1 MFIFLQKG
9 KKMKKNIMLL
19 FGLFLGASNIN
30 CITVSVQ
37 EGPLACLLDKIVISD
52 VLKACGDTVNA
63 ALATYP
69 SYDVE
74 VLARSVASD
83 KECIAYLTGKL
94 IEFRSCGNL
103 VRFSF

>member
-37 EGPLACLLDKIVISD
+37 EGPLSCLLDKIVISD
-52 VLKACGDTVNA
+52 VLETCGDTVNA

-69 SYDVE
+69 NYDVE
-74 VLARSVASD
+74 ALARSVASD
-83 KECIAYLTGKL
+83 KRCLSYLSGKL
-94 IEFRSCGNL
+94 IQFRSCGNL
-103 VRFSF
+103 IKFS